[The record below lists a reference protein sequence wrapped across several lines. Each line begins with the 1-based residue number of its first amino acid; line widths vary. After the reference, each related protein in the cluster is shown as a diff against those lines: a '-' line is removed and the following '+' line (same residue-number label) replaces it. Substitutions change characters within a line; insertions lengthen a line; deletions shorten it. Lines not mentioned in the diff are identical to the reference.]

1 VTMVQ
6 RADVELDDLDLK
18 ILREMEADGR
28 QSISALAKTLGIS
41 RAYAG
46 KRLQSLLDR
55 DVTRIV
61 NFTDPRVLGFRTMA
75 IVGIQVSLADLHAA
89 ADRLRALPSVHLV
102 MITAG
107 PHNIVAEAMFAN
119 PEDLS
124 ALLTRD
130 LGNIPGIKSTETT
143 TVLEWRKM
151 SFSYLAS
158 SGLVAGRSRRKQL
171 PASERTAEVVS
182 NVAVDDL
189 DLQILNE
196 LEADGRQPVSDLA
209 KKLGTSRAY
218 MSSRLQ
224 RILDQ
229 RIARVVA
236 HTSPLALG
244 YHDRHQG
251 AAQRHECHR
260 GQAALPA
267 ECERR
272 CHRGRAARHHHLDHV
287 PHAHRPVRLSG
298 EGTGR
303 DTGHHIGGMHHPAGA
318 EEDVVSVPGAVAP
331 CGAGRAEGN
340 QGSAAKAASL
350 AGISG
355 SRQYYHSTH
364 GQALLC
370 MWRATFAWILFVFIL
385 VLAIVGMVLQLCVSD
400 RS

>member
-1 VTMVQ
+1 MVQ

-89 ADRLRALPSVHLV
+89 ADKLRALPSVHLV

-130 LGNIPGIKSTETT
+130 LGSIPGIKSTETT

-158 SGLVAGRSRRKQL
+158 SGLVAGRPRRKEL

-182 NVAVDDL
+182 DVAVDDL

-244 YHDRHQG
+244 YNVFAMIGIKALPSDTNAIADKLRYLPNVNGVVIVAGRHDIIIWTMFPTPIDLSGFLEKDLGGIPGIISAECTILLELRKMSFPYLVRSHLAALG
-251 AAQRHECHR
+251 APKATKAAQ
-260 GQAALPA
+260 GKQA
-267 ECERR
+267 R
-272 CHRGRAARHHHLDHV
+272 
-287 PHAHRPVRLSG
+287 
-298 EGTGR
+298 
-303 DTGHHIGGMHHPAGA
+303 
-318 EEDVVSVPGAVAP
+318 
-331 CGAGRAEGN
+331 
-340 QGSAAKAASL
+340 
-350 AGISG
+350 
-355 SRQYYHSTH
+355 
-364 GQALLC
+364 
-370 MWRATFAWILFVFIL
+370 
-385 VLAIVGMVLQLCVSD
+385 
-400 RS
+400 

>member
-1 VTMVQ
+1 MVQ
-6 RADVELDDLDLK
+6 RGDIELDDLDLS

-61 NFTDPRVLGFRTMA
+61 TFTDPRVLGFRTMA

-107 PHNIVAEAMFAN
+107 PHNIVIEAMFAD
-119 PEDLS
+119 PKELS
-124 ALLTRD
+124 GLLTRD
-130 LGNIPGIKSTETT
+130 LGSIPGIKSTETT

-158 SGLVAGRSRRKQL
+158 SGLVAGEPRQLESPDSKRSVT
-171 PASERTAEVVS
+171 PISDTG
-182 NVAVDDL
+182 VDEL
-189 DLQILNE
+189 DLQLLNE

-229 RIARVVA
+229 RVARIVA

-244 YHDRHQG
+244 YRIFAMIGIKVLPSDINAIADKLRYLPNVNGVVIVAGRHDIIIWTMFPTPIDLSAFLEKELGGIPGIISAECTILLELRKMSFPFLVRSHLAAKG
-251 AAQRHECHR
+251 ETKAVKAAQ
-260 GQAALPA
+260 GKQA
-267 ECERR
+267 R
-272 CHRGRAARHHHLDHV
+272 
-287 PHAHRPVRLSG
+287 
-298 EGTGR
+298 
-303 DTGHHIGGMHHPAGA
+303 
-318 EEDVVSVPGAVAP
+318 
-331 CGAGRAEGN
+331 
-340 QGSAAKAASL
+340 
-350 AGISG
+350 
-355 SRQYYHSTH
+355 
-364 GQALLC
+364 
-370 MWRATFAWILFVFIL
+370 
-385 VLAIVGMVLQLCVSD
+385 
-400 RS
+400 